1 MTDLLNNEAYRNFFM
16 DLKKQIQQARVK
28 AMISV
33 NSELVKLY
41 WTIGKGI
48 LKRQKEQKWGS
59 KMIDQLSLDLKN
71 SFPDIKGFS
80 RRNLFYMRKFASE
93 YPDFEIVQQVV
104 AQISWSHNTVL
115 LDKCNAMNE
124 RLWYA
129 KNAMEN
135 GWSRGIMSVQIESGL
150 YERKGKALT
159 NFKETLSDMDS
170 DLAEETLKDP
180 YVFDFL
186 NLAEKVKEKD
196 LEKALVDNIA
206 QFLLELG
213 KGFAFVGRQYHLN
226 VGGDDFYIDLLFFH
240 IELQSYVVIELK
252 TKYFKPEHAGQL
264 GFYLVAVDAQLKKD
278 YHNPTI
284 GLTICKHKNEIVVEY
299 SLKHIT
305 NPVGVSEYKLSN
317 SFKEKIKNSLPS
329 VEELENGLSRLD
341 D

>member
-1 MTDLLNNEAYRNFFM
+1 
-16 DLKKQIQQARVK
+16 
-28 AMISV
+28 
-33 NSELVKLY
+33 
-41 WTIGKGI
+41 
-48 LKRQKEQKWGS
+48 
-59 KMIDQLSLDLKN
+59 
-71 SFPDIKGFS
+71 
-80 RRNLFYMRKFASE
+80 
-93 YPDFEIVQQVV
+93 VQQVV

-284 GLTICKHKNEIVVEY
+284 GLIICKHKNEIVVEY